1 MNKIIQQI
9 LLSTV
14 IIITLDIGFMNLN
27 KHLYSSTVINVQR
40 VVMVPKYIGFVV
52 AYICT
57 VAILYWFILRQR
69 RPIWEAM
76 LLGVA
81 VNGIYE
87 GVNYSI
93 FKNWSV
99 EMAVIDTLWGGA
111 LLGTTTA
118 IIYQL
123 L

>member
-9 LLSTV
+9 LLSAV
-14 IIITLDIGFMNLN
+14 IIVTLDIGFMNLN
-27 KHLYSSTVINVQR
+27 KHLYSSTVIDVQR
-40 VVMVPKYIGFVV
+40 VVMVPRYTGFVA
-52 AYICT
+52 AYIFT

-69 RPIWEAM
+69 RPIWEAI

-93 FKNWSV
+93 FKKWSID
-99 EMAVIDTLWGGA
+99 MAVIDTLWGGA